1 MFTSLKDHKE
11 EYVDGWRSSKDN
23 QAIEPVIML
32 LWQKL
37 PCVTKKELQLQ
48 LVWASHQI
56 VSLTTGWFTARGQC
70 VSYLQ
75 EMSRRIAGL
84 LQYACLRRW
93 LETAIPML
101 HIGILYLVMLMLA

>member
-1 MFTSLKDHKE
+1 MQRPGPWSDDFCTALARLLWRRSMFTSLKDHKE

-75 EMSRRIAGL
+75 VG
-84 LQYACLRRW
+84 Q
-93 LETAIPML
+93 L
-101 HIGILYLVMLMLA
+101 HTVILP